1 MMLQHLRPCDFS
13 AVSVVLLDADGNLF
27 PSEEPAFAASVNVT
41 NRYLEHLG
49 VPARYTAEE
58 LRTATTGKNFR
69 TTAVDLAAH
78 WGVPI
83 HPDLAHRR
91 PDLSPSSAEH
101 GAVLTVAD
109 LEHWVRQERAEV
121 TAYLGE
127 VLHPDPRVLDPLH
140 RLDKSYR
147 LAAVSSSAL
156 MRLKACFS
164 ATGLDGLIPA
174 DVRFSA
180 EDSLPVPTSKPD
192 PAVYRHAI
200 DVLDVPACQAVAIED
215 SVPGMA
221 SAVAAGVLTIGN
233 LMFVPVDERAERC
246 DELAAAGACAVTDSW
261 HDIAALLN
269 APVETPVASSV

>member
-1 MMLQHLRPCDFS
+1 M
-13 AVSVVLLDADGNLF
+13 SVVLLDADGNLF

-41 NRYLEHLG
+41 NRFLEHLG
-49 VPARYTAEE
+49 VPTRYTAEE

-83 HPDLAHRR
+83 HPDLARR
-91 PDLSPSSAEH
+91 DGWPSRADDRP
-101 GAVLTVAD
+101 VLTAAD
-109 LEHWVRQERAEV
+109 LEYWVGQECDEV

-127 VLHPDPRVLDPLH
+127 VLRPDPDVLLPLH
-140 RLDKSYR
+140 RLHRVYR

-164 ATGLDGLIPA
+164 ATGLDDLVPEP
-174 DVRFSA
+174 VRFSA

-192 PAVYRHAI
+192 PAVYRYAVEALGI
-200 DVLDVPACQAVAIED
+200 AAAQAVAIED
-215 SVPGMA
+215 SVPGVA
-221 SAVAAGVLTIGN
+221 SAVAAGVPTIGN
-233 LMFVPVDERAERC
+233 LVFVPVDERAERR

-261 HDIAALLN
+261 HDIAALLT
-269 APVETPVASSV
+269 APVETPAARSM